1 MTKRRHHVTG
11 RGKEGWCVFGGGGG
25 FQACFCFGVTGG
37 RRRGAPAKEYQRVLN
52 DKTNALSGAKD

>member
-1 MTKRRHHVTG
+1 M
-11 RGKEGWCVFGGGGG
+11 CVFGGGGGGGGG

-37 RRRGAPAKEYQRVLN
+37 RRRGAKEYQGVLN